1 MALLLDMR
9 RQAKQVVV
17 PVLAIAVLAYFAY
30 HAIQGDRG
38 LFAWMGY
45 NQQLLQTRALADA
58 VAAQRAELENRVD
71 RLSSASLD
79 PDLLDERVRV
89 MLNYAA
95 QGDVVIM
102 VPPASAAPGV
112 AAPN

>member
-38 LFAWMGY
+38 LFAWM
-45 NQQLLQTRALADA
+45 A
-58 VAAQRAELENRVD
+58 
-71 RLSSASLD
+71 
-79 PDLLDERVRV
+79 
-89 MLNYAA
+89 
-95 QGDVVIM
+95 
-102 VPPASAAPGV
+102 
-112 AAPN
+112 

>member
-17 PVLAIAVLAYFAY
+17 PVLAIAVLAYFTY

-38 LFAWMGY
+38 LFAWMAY

-58 VAAQRAELENRVD
+58 VAAQRAELENRVN

-89 MLNYAA
+89 MLNYAS
-95 QGDVVIM
+95 QDDVVIM
-102 VPPASAAPGV
+102 VPPAPPSSGALAT
-112 AAPN
+112 N